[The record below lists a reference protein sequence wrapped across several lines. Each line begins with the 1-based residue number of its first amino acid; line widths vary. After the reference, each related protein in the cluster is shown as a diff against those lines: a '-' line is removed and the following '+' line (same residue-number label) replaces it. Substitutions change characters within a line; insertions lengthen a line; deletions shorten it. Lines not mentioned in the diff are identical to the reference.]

1 MMCLQQQFLD
11 KGYRYESEVCN
22 SCLDVSMMAF
32 GLENIAILN
41 IKGVDG
47 KCTINLL
54 NNSKLDVKDPLQFF
68 DYRIWTLVHIK
79 QLLK

>member
-1 MMCLQQQFLD
+1 
-11 KGYRYESEVCN
+11 
-22 SCLDVSMMAF
+22 MMAF